1 MLHFLQCFLL
11 SCSSFFSFFLIEA
24 LSFLISKGKF
34 FAVLLL
40 NTKNP
45 KPHEKRVPLFSLMER
60 ILCFPQGILPRLR
73 GITFIQEPSDQFF
86 YRTSS
91 FIQTLLLVPDF
102 HRISRRNFAQLSS
115 LQTYLLFRRTAVFY
129 LRVADCQLLLSPPVG
144 NLTLPRRNFL
154 FTGGII
160 LHLRLGFNL
169 FFCQIIFF

>member
-1 MLHFLQCFLL
+1 MLPARHP
-11 SCSSFFSFFLIEA
+11 S
-24 LSFLISKGKF
+24 
-34 FAVLLL
+34 
-40 NTKNP
+40 
-45 KPHEKRVPLFSLMER
+45 
-60 ILCFPQGILPRLR
+60 RLR

-102 HRISRRNFAQLSS
+102 HRISRRNFAQFPS
-115 LQTYLLFRRTAVFY
+115 LQAYLLFRRTAVFY

-160 LHLRLGFNL
+160 LHLRIRFNL
-169 FFCQIIFF
+169 FFCQIIFCYSSLVHSVGRFHARMKICLHECRSGAPFHEQK